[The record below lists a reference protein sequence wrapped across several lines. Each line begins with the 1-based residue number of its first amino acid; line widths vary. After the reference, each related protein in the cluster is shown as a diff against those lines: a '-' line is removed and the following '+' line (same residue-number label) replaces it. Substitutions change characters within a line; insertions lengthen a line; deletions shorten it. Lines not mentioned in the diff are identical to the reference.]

1 MAELNQSFLYGETIN
16 GSFVDQSGSLSGS
29 LVDGKTIG
37 ELIEGGTEDGI
48 RKINSTD
55 KDDSSK
61 KKFTII
67 LFVITGFFCWA
78 ATSYMIYNKYKRDS
92 TSWTIDNA

>member
-37 ELIEGGTEDGI
+37 ELIEED
-48 RKINSTD
+48 RRWYSQD
-55 KDDSSK
+55 
-61 KKFTII
+61 
-67 LFVITGFFCWA
+67 
-78 ATSYMIYNKYKRDS
+78 
-92 TSWTIDNA
+92 